1 MRTGLRPVRAPA
13 RLLRRVDSVTLPP
26 GRAARPRMRA
36 AAVQWPQ
43 VHTRACTRPCSH
55 AAANVWGLGCAPVC
69 SPSPRSACSGSSWT
83 PYGPMRA
90 RPDRAGLEARL
101 KARAAKRSLA
111 DLSVGPVLTWTNERM
126 KAHMDR
132 LLQIPGARLRAD
144 RRLLRLLRLLRL
156 FRWLP
161 QHVDRLLQ
169 DPGVR
174 LGWTGAYQALL
185 EEQRRGQGRAW
196 GLSVRWLAAG
206 GDSCARPLGSASPP
220 PQTGCARGRAPL
232 GGSCCAATAC

>member
-1 MRTGLRPVRAPA
+1 
-13 RLLRRVDSVTLPP
+13 
-26 GRAARPRMRA
+26 MRA
-36 AAVQWPQ
+36 AAVQWPL
-43 VHTRACTRPCSH
+43 VHTHACTRPCSH

-144 RRLLRLLRLLRL
+144 RRLLGLLRLLRL

-161 QHVDRLLQ
+161 QHMDRLLQ